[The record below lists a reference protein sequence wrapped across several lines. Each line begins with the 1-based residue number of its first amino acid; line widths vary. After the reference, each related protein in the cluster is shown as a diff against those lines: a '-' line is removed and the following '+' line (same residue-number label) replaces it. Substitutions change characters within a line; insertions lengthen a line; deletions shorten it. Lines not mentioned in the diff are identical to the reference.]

1 MLFFQC
7 YPNFR
12 RFDCKV
18 FLTEALRFMGG
29 ATTRV
34 MIDNTHVVV
43 LRGSGRDMVPVP
55 EMAAFGERF
64 GFKFVAHAIGNA
76 NRSGRGEGPFP
87 FFEGNFL
94 PGGTSSGCGGT
105 THPAA
110 GWGGKGRGGAWGRE
124 CQSRGRSGVGR
135 ICGGVEAGEP

>member
-7 YPNFR
+7 YSTFR

-18 FLTEALRFMGG
+18 FLTDALRYWGG

-55 EMAAFGERF
+55 EMAAF
-64 GFKFVAHAIGNA
+64 
-76 NRSGRGEGPFP
+76 
-87 FFEGNFL
+87 
-94 PGGTSSGCGGT
+94 
-105 THPAA
+105 
-110 GWGGKGRGGAWGRE
+110 
-124 CQSRGRSGVGR
+124 
-135 ICGGVEAGEP
+135 